1 MRRGGRCGIDRFRAQ
16 WESLGARMT
25 AITSTAPAPHLVL
38 AGTAAAIASARRAV
52 VARRYAVASFAV
64 EWRELSQLE
73 SIVDDWRELAARAL
87 VPNVFYEPA
96 FALAAAP
103 VFGREVG
110 AVLVWSG
117 TAARKLLGFF
127 PARVET
133 RRYGLKLP
141 VLVGWTHPFAPF
153 SAPLVER
160 EAAEPVIAAWLAH
173 VAGDAV
179 LPGLLLLPYLPEEGP
194 FAAALAAILRRA
206 QMPAADFNRHT
217 RAQLAPRG
225 NRSAYVEHALGPHQ
239 FRQLRRTARRL
250 SELGALLFSTATEPE
265 AVAAATEDFLTL
277 EASDRKVKAAAARN
291 DEIRGFVKAAIQ
303 GLAAERKV
311 AIDRVFLD
319 GRPIAVAITLRS
331 GDTAWLWKVAYDE
344 ALARCSPGVM
354 LAASL
359 TDELVND
366 ASIERTD
373 SCAMANHRVMNRTW
387 SERLALCDLM
397 IAARPD
403 APFAR
408 ARRLETARGTAVAA
422 AECVRRML
430 GR

>member
-1 MRRGGRCGIDRFRAQ
+1 
-16 WESLGARMT
+16 MT
-25 AITSTAPAPHLVL
+25 AITSPAHAPHFVL
-38 AGTAAAIASARRAV
+38 GGTAAAIVSARRAV

-73 SIVDDWRELAARAL
+73 SIVDDWRELAARVL

-117 TAARKLLGFF
+117 TAPRKLLGFF

-141 VLVGWTHPFAPF
+141 MLVGWTHPFAPF

-173 VAGDAV
+173 VAGDPA
-179 LPGLLLLPYLPEEGP
+179 LPGLLLLPDLPEEGP
-194 FAAALAAILRRA
+194 FAAALTAILRRA
-206 QMPAADFNRHT
+206 QMPTADFNRHA
-217 RAQLAPRG
+217 RALLAPRG
-225 NRSAYVEHALGPHQ
+225 DRSAYVEHALGPRQ
-239 FRQLRRTARRL
+239 FRELRRTARRL
-250 SELGALLFSTATEPE
+250 NELGALLFTTATEPD
-265 AVAAATEDFLTL
+265 AVAAATEDFLAL
-277 EASDRKVKAAAARN
+277 EASGWKRKSGAAAACS
-291 DEIRGFVKAAIQ
+291 DEIRRFVKAAIR

-311 AIDRVFLD
+311 AINRVFLD
-319 GRPIAVAITLRS
+319 GRPVAAAITLRS
-331 GDTAWLWKVAYDE
+331 GDTAWLWKAAYDE
-344 ALARCSPGVM
+344 ALARYSPGVM

-359 TDELVND
+359 TEELVND

-373 SCAMANHRVMNRTW
+373 SCATANHRVLNGTW
-387 SERLALCDLM
+387 SEHLALCDLM
-397 IAARPD
+397 IAARPE
-403 APFAR
+403 AAFAR
-408 ARRLETARGTAVAA
+408 AERLEALRSAAVAGA
-422 AECVRRML
+422 
-430 GR
+430 GRIRSLFGR

>member
-1 MRRGGRCGIDRFRAQ
+1 
-16 WESLGARMT
+16 MT

-38 AGTAAAIASARRAV
+38 EGTAAAITSARRAG
-52 VARRYAVASFAV
+52 VARRYAVDSFAV

-73 SIVDDWRELAARAL
+73 CIADDWRELAARAL

-103 VFGREVG
+103 LFGREVG

-117 TAARKLLGFF
+117 TAPRKLLGFF

-133 RRYGLKLP
+133 RRYWLRLP

-173 VAGDAV
+173 VAGDAT

-194 FAAALAAILRRA
+194 FAVALAAILRRA
-206 QMPAADFNRHT
+206 QMPAADFNRHA
-217 RAQLAPRG
+217 RALLAPRG
-225 NRSAYVEHALGPHQ
+225 NRSAYVEHALGPRQ
-239 FRQLRRTARRL
+239 FRELRRTARRL
-250 SELGALLFSTATEPE
+250 SESGALLFTTAVEPD
-265 AVAAATEDFLTL
+265 AVAAATEDFLVL
-277 EASDRKVKAAAARN
+277 EASGWKGKASAAAWN
-291 DEIRGFVKAAIQ
+291 DETRGFVKTALR

-311 AIDRVFLD
+311 AINRVYLD
-319 GRPIAVAITLRS
+319 GRPIAAAITLRS
-331 GDTAWLWKVAYDE
+331 GDSAWLWKAAYDE
-344 ALARCSPGVM
+344 ALARYSPGVM

-359 TDELVND
+359 TEELVNN

-373 SCAMANHRVMNRTW
+373 SCATANHQVINRTW
-387 SERLALCDLM
+387 SERLALCDLL

-408 ARRLETARGTAVAA
+408 AQRLETIRSTAVAA
-422 AECVRRML
+422 SDSVRRL
-430 GR
+430 FGR

>member
-1 MRRGGRCGIDRFRAQ
+1 
-16 WESLGARMT
+16 MT

-38 AGTAAAIASARRAV
+38 GGTAAVITSARRAV
-52 VARRYAVASFAV
+52 VARRYAVDSFTV
-64 EWRELSQLE
+64 QWRELSQLE

-103 VFGREVG
+103 VFGRDVG

-117 TAARKLLGFF
+117 TAPRKLLGFF
-127 PARVET
+127 PARLEA

-141 VLVGWTHPFAPF
+141 MLVGWTHPFAPF
-153 SAPLVER
+153 SVPLVER

-173 VAGDAV
+173 VAGDTA

-194 FAAALAAILRRA
+194 FAASLAAILRRA
-206 QMPAADFNRHT
+206 QMPAADFNRHA
-217 RAQLAPRG
+217 RALLAPRG

-239 FRQLRRTARRL
+239 FRELRRTARRL
-250 SELGALLFSTATEPE
+250 NELGALLFTTATEPDP
-265 AVAAATEDFLTL
+265 VAAATEDFFAL
-277 EASDRKVKAAAARN
+277 EASGWKGETGAAAATN
-291 DEIRGFVKAAIQ
+291 DEVRSFIKAAMR

-311 AIDRVFLD
+311 AINRVFLD

-331 GDTAWLWKVAYDE
+331 GDTAWLWKAAYDE
-344 ALARCSPGVM
+344 TLARYSPGVM

-359 TDELVND
+359 TEELVND

-373 SCAMANHRVMNRTW
+373 FCATANHRGMNRTW

-397 IAARPD
+397 IAARPN

-408 ARRLETARGTAVAA
+408 AQRLEALRSTALTAAGRLRGLFGCLAA
-422 AECVRRML
+422 HR
-430 GR
+430 

>member
-1 MRRGGRCGIDRFRAQ
+1 
-16 WESLGARMT
+16 MT
-25 AITSTAPAPHLVL
+25 AITSIAPAPHLVL
-38 AGTAAAIASARRAV
+38 GGTAAAITSARRAV
-52 VARRYAVASFAV
+52 VARRYAVDALAV
-64 EWRELSQLE
+64 EWRALSQLE
-73 SIVDDWRELAARAL
+73 SIADEWRELAARAL

-117 TAARKLLGFF
+117 TAPRKLLGFF

-173 VAGDAV
+173 AAEDTA

-206 QMPAADFNRHT
+206 QMPAAGFNRHV

-225 NRSAYVEHALGPHQ
+225 NRSAYVEHALGPRQ
-239 FRQLRRTARRL
+239 FRELRRTARRL
-250 SELGALLFSTATEPE
+250 SELGALLFTTATEPD
-265 AVAAATEDFLTL
+265 AVATAIEDFLTL
-277 EASDRKVKAAAARN
+277 EASGPKGKAGAPAARN
-291 DEIRGFVKAAIQ
+291 DEIRGFVKAAIK
-303 GLAAERKV
+303 GLAAEGKV
-311 AIDRVFLD
+311 SIDRVFLD

-331 GDTAWLWKVAYDE
+331 GDTAWLWKAAYDE
-344 ALARCSPGVM
+344 ALARYSPGVM

-366 ASIERTD
+366 AAIERTD
-373 SCAMANHRVMNRTW
+373 SCATGDQRVMNRTW
-387 SERLALCDLM
+387 GEQLALCDLM
-397 IAARPD
+397 IAARPN
-403 APFAR
+403 AR
-408 ARRLETARGTAVAA
+408 FSQARRLEAMRSRAVAA
-422 AECVRRML
+422 SDSVRRL
-430 GR
+430 FAR

>member
-1 MRRGGRCGIDRFRAQ
+1 
-16 WESLGARMT
+16 MT
-25 AITSTAPAPHLVL
+25 AISSTAPAPHLVL
-38 AGTAAAIASARRAV
+38 GGTASAITSARRAV
-52 VARRYAVASFAV
+52 VARRYAVDSFAI

-73 SIVDDWRELAARAL
+73 SIADEWRELAARAL

-117 TAARKLLGFF
+117 TAPRKLLGFF

-133 RRYGLKLP
+133 RRYGLWLP

-173 VAGDAV
+173 VAGSTA
-179 LPGLLLLPYLPEEGP
+179 LPGLLLLPYLPEQGP
-194 FAAALAAILRRA
+194 FAVALAAILRRA
-206 QMPAADFNRHT
+206 QMPAADFNRQT
-217 RAQLAPRG
+217 RALLAPGG
-225 NRSAYVEHALGPHQ
+225 NRSAYVEQALGPDQ
-239 FRQLRRTARRL
+239 FRELRRTARRL
-250 SELGALLFSTATEPE
+250 NDLGALLFTTATEPD
-265 AVAAATEDFLTL
+265 AVAAATDDFLAL
-277 EASDRKVKAAAARN
+277 EASGRKGKSGASAACD
-291 DEIRGFVKAAIQ
+291 DEICGFIKTAIK

-319 GRPIAVAITLRS
+319 GRPVAVAITLRS

-344 ALARCSPGVM
+344 ALARYSPGVM

-359 TDELVND
+359 TKELVND
-366 ASIERTD
+366 ASIERTV
-373 SCAMANHRVMNRTW
+373 SCITANHRVMNRTW
-387 SERLALCDLM
+387 SDQLALCDLL

-403 APFAR
+403 APFTR
-408 ARRLETARGTAVAA
+408 AQRLETMRSMAVAA
-422 AECVRRML
+422 SDSVRRL
-430 GR
+430 FGR

>member
-1 MRRGGRCGIDRFRAQ
+1 
-16 WESLGARMT
+16 MT
-25 AITSTAPAPHLVL
+25 AISSTAPAPHLVL
-38 AGTAAAIASARRAV
+38 GGTASAITSARRAV
-52 VARRYAVASFAV
+52 VARRYAVDSFAV

-73 SIVDDWRELAARAL
+73 SIADEWRELAARAL

-117 TAARKLLGFF
+117 TAPRKLLGLF

-133 RRYGLKLP
+133 RRYGLWLP
-141 VLVGWTHPFAPF
+141 VLVGWTHSFAPF

-173 VAGDAV
+173 VAGSTA
-179 LPGLLLLPYLPEEGP
+179 LPGLLLLPYLPEQGP
-194 FAAALAAILRRA
+194 FAVALAAILRRA
-206 QMPAADFNRHT
+206 QMPAADFNRQT
-217 RAQLAPRG
+217 RALLAPGG
-225 NRSAYVEHALGPHQ
+225 NRSAYVEQALGPDQ
-239 FRQLRRTARRL
+239 FRELRRTARRL
-250 SELGALLFSTATEPE
+250 NDLGALLFTTATEPD
-265 AVAAATEDFLTL
+265 AVAAATEDFLAL
-277 EASDRKVKAAAARN
+277 EASGRKGKSGASAACD
-291 DEIRGFVKAAIQ
+291 DEICGFVKTAIK

-319 GRPIAVAITLRS
+319 GRPVAVAITLRS

-344 ALARCSPGVM
+344 ALARYSPGVM

-359 TDELVND
+359 TKELVND
-366 ASIERTD
+366 ASIERTV
-373 SCAMANHRVMNRTW
+373 SCITANHRVMNRTW
-387 SERLALCDLM
+387 SDQLALCDLL

-403 APFAR
+403 APFTR
-408 ARRLETARGTAVAA
+408 AQRLETMRSMAVAA
-422 AECVRRML
+422 SDSVRRL
-430 GR
+430 FGR